1 MQLPVLQKYILINNI
16 QLYKTNHFKQGH
28 NKLECYE
35 KGKKE
40 ILEIKYYFN
49 KSIVK
54 LAEKQKKNER
64 GTISA

>member
-1 MQLPVLQKYILINNI
+1 MRKEN
-16 QLYKTNHFKQGH
+16 
-28 NKLECYE
+28 
-35 KGKKE
+35 KE